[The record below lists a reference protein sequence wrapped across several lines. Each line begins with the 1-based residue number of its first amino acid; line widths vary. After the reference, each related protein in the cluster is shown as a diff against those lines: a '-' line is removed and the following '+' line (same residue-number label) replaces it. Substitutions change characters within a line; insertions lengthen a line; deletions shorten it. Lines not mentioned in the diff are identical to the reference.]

1 MALTKDFSETVRA
14 SAQRDP
20 AFRRALFC
28 EALEMLVNGEHELA
42 KAVLRKFIN
51 ATVGFEE
58 LAALVGIPSKSLH
71 RMFGPRG
78 NPSLGNLASVIS
90 ALRRTEKVHVS
101 VSLSKQTQA
110 TAGVAKWGNSLAVRL
125 PDAVVKTLELKSGDE
140 IAIVVTGKREFRV
153 ERDASRDWALARL
166 RALRRPM
173 PKGFRF
179 DRDEANAR

>member
-28 EALEMLVNGEHELA
+28 EALELLVNGEHGLA
-42 KAVLRKFIN
+42 KTVLRKFIN
-51 ATVGFEE
+51 ATVGFED

-78 NPSLGNLASVIS
+78 NPNLGSLASVIL

-101 VSLSKQTQA
+101 VSL
-110 TAGVAKWGNSLAVRL
+110 R
-125 PDAVVKTLELKSGDE
+125 
-140 IAIVVTGKREFRV
+140 KR
-153 ERDASRDWALARL
+153 APSAA
-166 RALRRPM
+166 A
-173 PKGFRF
+173 
-179 DRDEANAR
+179 